1 MELVRGL
8 MKDAQLMGMSE
19 KMKIDVVIDILQE
32 NEKIEEATEFTE
44 EVSRNL
50 IQKKGYRSELTW
62 NARSKM
68 VDLLVKQRK
77 LGEALSLAQ
86 EHSLKMEAEVGY
98 KHYETWKSKEK
109 LIGLLLKLKK
119 VKEAL
124 SAA

>member
-98 KHYETWKSKEK
+98 KHYK
-109 LIGLLLKLKK
+109 LGSQRRSSS
-119 VKEAL
+119 V
-124 SAA
+124 SS